1 MITVKLEGTK
11 APSKAKAPDD
21 NALWKKTDPIW
32 LLRQCLGNKLRSTH
46 WRSAHNAK
54 KKWLNA
60 YKANVQI
67 MGEPVKPPAF
77 VIIEHSF
84 PRSPDIDAPIK
95 VLLDALQEDI
105 LTSKDDKD
113 IHCLLISRKK
123 PDPNPAVYITAVSL
137 SEEPFLAHRLA
148 AEHIYTVQLPF
159 LEEQKGSSDV
169 LEKKEEANVHP
180 NLLGDG
186 QAD

>member
-1 MITVKLEGTK
+1 MITVRIEGTK
-11 APSKAKAPDD
+11 APSKAKDPNG

-46 WRSAHNAK
+46 WRSAHAAK
-54 KKWLNA
+54 KRWLDA
-60 YKANVQI
+60 YRANIQM
-67 MGEPVKPPAF
+67 MGDPVKPPAF

-84 PRSPDIDAPIK
+84 PRTPDIDAPIK

-105 LTSKDDKD
+105 LTSGDDKD

-123 PDPNPAVYITAVSL
+123 PDPNPAGYVTAVSL
-137 SEEPFLAHRLA
+137 SEEPFMAHRLA
-148 AEHIYTVQLPF
+148 AEHIYNVQVPF
-159 LEEQKGSSDV
+159 LEEQGSSDV
-169 LEKKEEANVHP
+169 LEEEEANMHP
-180 NLLGDG
+180 DILGDG

>member
-1 MITVKLEGTK
+1 MITAKIEGAK
-11 APSKAKAPDD
+11 APSKAKDPDG

-46 WRSAHNAK
+46 WRSAHAAK
-54 KKWLNA
+54 KKWMNA
-60 YKANVQI
+60 YKANVQM

-84 PRSPDIDAPIK
+84 PRTPDIDAPIK

-105 LTSKDDKD
+105 LTTGDDKD

-137 SEEPFLAHRLA
+137 SDEPFLAHRLA
-148 AEHIYTVQLPF
+148 AEHIFTVQLPF
-159 LEEQKGSSDV
+159 LEELKGSSDV
-169 LEKKEEANVHP
+169 VQEEAKVHTD
-180 NLLGDG
+180 LLGDR
-186 QAD
+186 